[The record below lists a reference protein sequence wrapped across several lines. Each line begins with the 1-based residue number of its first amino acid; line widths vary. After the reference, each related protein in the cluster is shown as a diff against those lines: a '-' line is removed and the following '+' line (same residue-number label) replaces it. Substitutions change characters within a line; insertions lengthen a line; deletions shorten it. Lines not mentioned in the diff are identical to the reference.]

1 MARSVPGFGVVYR
14 ADIRCDQVFN
24 VKVRASMNLVDSVSC
39 VMACSL
45 RPKPSSMSTPGLPA
59 ALQST
64 SRLLTIP

>member
-14 ADIRCDQVFN
+14 ADIRCDRAPN

-39 VMACSL
+39 AIAYSL
-45 RPKPSSMSTPGLPA
+45 RSKPSSMSTPGLPA
-59 ALQST
+59 TLQSA